1 MPDGIDNE
9 TIMKAACIQAA
20 ATTLSVGGGNRDA
33 RSIVERAKDIFD
45 EMETQEFFPSGPVV
59 L

>member
-20 ATTLSVGGGNRDA
+20 TTTVAVGFANRDA
-33 RSIVERAKDIFD
+33 RAIVERAKEIFD
-45 EMETQEFFPSGPVV
+45 QMGTQGFFPSEIEA